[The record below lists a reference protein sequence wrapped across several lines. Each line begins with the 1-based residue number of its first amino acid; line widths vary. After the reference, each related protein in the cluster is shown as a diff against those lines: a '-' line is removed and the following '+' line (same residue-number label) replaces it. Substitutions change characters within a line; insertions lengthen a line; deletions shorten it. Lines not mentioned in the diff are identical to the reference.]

1 MKDNNIVP
9 FTFPELRLMS
19 FSMKFQF
26 PPDNPA
32 DAGPTYR
39 SRLFERFPDIL
50 PVASY
55 GVLLWC
61 ASVFLLLN
69 RGDADMIDFDSMIR
83 SLGAANMSDLADG
96 RWWGLI
102 TAAFVHVDL
111 WHVFFNMYWLVRFG
125 TLMERGL
132 GSLKTISF
140 FVFAAFVSSG
150 WQIMMSPSGG
160 IGFSGVIYAM
170 GGFMWGAW
178 PRFTGFLEGFNGSTL
193 RWFLLWQGICFIL
206 TWGGMLPIGNTA
218 HISGMAFGFFVGLWA
233 CWGTK
238 RGWGWLLAALTMLAI
253 AAAVAIWPLRFFTF
267 LHV

>member
-61 ASVFLLLN
+61 VSVFLLLN
-69 RGDADMIDFDSMIR
+69 RGDADRVDFDSMIR

-111 WHVFFNMYWLVRFG
+111 WHVFFNMYWL
-125 TLMERGL
+125 
-132 GSLKTISF
+132 
-140 FVFAAFVSSG
+140 
-150 WQIMMSPSGG
+150 
-160 IGFSGVIYAM
+160 IYAM